1 MKSSLSAKLLS
12 SMPSPIM
19 WQICLIISSITP
31 MIFVVSPANSQTIA
45 QVIVGRSISRP
56 NLKIGSQGES
66 VSELQA
72 ALKLLGFYTG
82 KVDGKYSNSTASAV
96 SKFKQAAGL
105 KPDGIVDK
113 NTWQKLFPGQQV
125 QVSNQQTSTQQT
137 STQQVSTRQV
147 STRQT
152 LRQGNRNSSQV
163 SVSSQTTQTIT
174 NLPEPKPAQPKPTTA
189 NNTKPKPRAAKP
201 KPNTTARARKK
212 PTQTTQKQT
221 SSTTTRQASRTRG
234 SRSPGSRRASRTRA
248 IQKRRTQQSRKLFG
262 TSRKPYLQYTA
273 QGLPILRQGAK
284 GSEVVTLQTRL
295 KKRGFL
301 KGKVDGDF
309 GKQTLAAVQ
318 AFQKRYGLTDDGIV
332 GGATWR
338 ILLRK

>member
-1 MKSSLSAKLLS
+1 MKSSLCAKLLS
-12 SMPSPIM
+12 SMPSSIM

-31 MIFVVSPANSQTIA
+31 VIFLVSPATSQTIA
-45 QVIVGRSISRP
+45 QVVVGRNISRP

-113 NTWQKLFPGQQV
+113 NTWQKLFPGQQL
-125 QVSNQQTSTQQT
+125 QVSNQQT
-137 STQQVSTRQV
+137 STQQVSTRQI

-163 SVSSQTTQTIT
+163 SVSSQTIQTTT
-174 NLPEPKPAQPKPTTA
+174 NLPEPKPVRPKPTTA
-189 NNTKPKPRAAKP
+189 NNTKPEPKPAKP
-201 KPNTTARARKK
+201 KLTTVARSRKK
-212 PTQTTQKQT
+212 PTRTTQKQT
-221 SSTTTRQASRTRG
+221 SSTTTRQTSRTRG
-234 SRSPGSRRASRTRA
+234 RRSRSARRASRTRA
-248 IQKRRTQQSRKLFG
+248 IKKRRIQRSRKLFG

-301 KGKVDGDF
+301 KGKADGDF
-309 GKQTLAAVQ
+309 GKKTLAAVQ
-318 AFQKRYGLTDDGIV
+318 AFQRRYGLTDDGIV

-338 ILLRK
+338 LLLRR

>member
-1 MKSSLSAKLLS
+1 MKSSFSAKLLS
-12 SMPSPIM
+12 DIPSPII

-31 MIFVVSPANSQTIA
+31 MIFVVSPATSQTIA
-45 QVIVGRSISRP
+45 QVVVGRNISRP
-56 NLKIGSQGES
+56 NLKVGSQGES

-82 KVDGKYSNSTASAV
+82 KVDGKYGNSTASAV

-105 KPDGIVDK
+105 KPDGIVDT

-125 QVSNQQTSTQQT
+125 QVSTQQTSTQQT
-137 STQQVSTRQV
+137 STQQTSTRQI

-152 LRQGNRNSSQV
+152 SRQGNSSQV
-163 SVSSQTTQTIT
+163 SVSSQTIQTTT
-174 NLPEPKPAQPKPTTA
+174 NLPEPRPAQPKPTTA
-189 NNTKPKPRAAKP
+189 NNTKPEPRPAKP
-201 KPNTTARARKK
+201 KPTTARARRK
-212 PTQTTQKQT
+212 PTQTTRKQT
-221 SSTTTRQASRTRG
+221 SSTTTRQASRS
-234 SRSPGSRRASRTRA
+234 SRSPSRRRASRTRA
-248 IQKRRTQQSRKLFG
+248 IQRRRTQQSQKLFG

-273 QGLPILRQGAK
+273 QGLPILRQGAQ
-284 GSEVVTLQTRL
+284 GSEVVTLQNRL

-301 KGKVDGDF
+301 KGNVDGDF

-318 AFQKRYGLTDDGIV
+318 AFQRRYGLEDDGVV

-338 ILLRK
+338 ILLRR